1 MKNSIKIILFVIAC
15 TITLI
20 GCSDDHNTSGED
32 VPIQHLQP
40 SFKVDVNDLNEL
52 VGDADYVFVGYIDE
66 LVGTV
71 YKNPVI
77 IETENGPKEVLDP
90 YTEYSVTVID
100 NIKGSLKKDVP
111 IPMQKTGGLSKDE
124 SMYLLYENDEL
135 PEVGEHYILVAHAQP
150 DGSLLISGPNS
161 SIVLDIQSQGE
172 SVVSQGYQ
180 DYKEAYKNEIKTDR
194 ERFTS
199 KYEE

>member
-20 GCSDDHNTSGED
+20 GCSGDHNTSGED

-100 NIKGSLKKDVP
+100 NIKGNLKKDVP

>member
-1 MKNSIKIILFVIAC
+1 MKNNIKIILFVIAC

-20 GCSDDHNTSGED
+20 GCSGDHNTSGED
-32 VPIQHLQP
+32 LPIQHLQP

>member
-20 GCSDDHNTSGED
+20 GCSGDHNTSGED

-150 DGSLLISGPNS
+150 GGSLLISGPNS